1 MKELKKRIFTSFFL
15 ILILFTSFIEIKI
28 LFSLLLFINF
38 TVLDELIKMFR
49 KIYINNKFKQLLL
62 IIVSLIYLV
71 IFSLIIILF
80 LSQSF
85 ETNKIKILFILF
97 ICIATDIGGYFFG
110 NIIGGRKITK
120 ISPNKTYAGL
130 IGSFIFA
137 LFIGYFFNYFFTQN
151 INLNLNVFIIIILIS
166 SISQIGDLF
175 ISYLKRKAKIK
186 DTGSFLPGHGGIL
199 DRIDGILF
207 ALPVGVIIV

>member
-71 IFSLIIILF
+71 IF
-80 LSQSF
+80 
-85 ETNKIKILFILF
+85 
-97 ICIATDIGGYFFG
+97 
-110 NIIGGRKITK
+110 
-120 ISPNKTYAGL
+120 
-130 IGSFIFA
+130 
-137 LFIGYFFNYFFTQN
+137 
-151 INLNLNVFIIIILIS
+151 
-166 SISQIGDLF
+166 
-175 ISYLKRKAKIK
+175 
-186 DTGSFLPGHGGIL
+186 H
-199 DRIDGILF
+199 
-207 ALPVGVIIV
+207 